1 MDSHDEY
8 AALLDAFIDGE
19 LSAQDAQSVWARMSD
34 SDADRAYIEDALAMR
49 EWFPDVEETVV
60 PDGFTES
67 VLAALPARERPAS
80 LWRSPWV
87 RAAVPLVACVTALL
101 LVQGVREN
109 VLTGGA
115 TGMSGGGAAY
125 DSGVTN
131 GLGSAWDE
139 AAPEEASTVTTDTV
153 EEDGEAEL
161 YDAASMPEPAPEPQI
176 DAFRFAT
183 TTETASEENAD
194 AETPMTP
201 EPSNV
206 NNASPATEVA
216 PSALG
221 DDVEGKASGN
231 SASAS
236 KASSQDAASTEE
248 DFVGSG
254 LDAGDT
260 EGPSEDDFAEL
271 YAAPV
276 TLCAASAEAVG
287 LMEPYA
293 FAASTERGTWYVLTE
308 TEFAELREQLLDEG
322 YLLSLTS
329 VAPDALPDD
338 APPLTVPNAVYV
350 LLQAN

>member
-19 LSAQDAQSVWARMSD
+19 LSAQDAQAVWARMWD

-87 RAAVPLVACVTALL
+87 RAALPLVACVATLL

-115 TGMSGGGAAY
+115 TGAAY

-139 AAPEEASTVTTDTV
+139 AAPEEASTVTTDAA

-161 YDAASMPEPAPEPQI
+161 YDVDGAAPMPETAPEPEPQI
-176 DAFRFAT
+176 DAFRFMT
-183 TTETASEENAD
+183 TAETASEEED
-194 AETPMTP
+194 GAETPMTS
-201 EPSNV
+201 EPYGV
-206 NNASPATEVA
+206 NSASPVTEAA
-216 PSALG
+216 PAASG
-221 DDVEGKASGN
+221 DDVASKASG
-231 SASAS
+231 SAASAS

-248 DFVGSG
+248 DFVASG

-260 EGPSEDDFAEL
+260 EAPS
-271 YAAPV
+271 AAPV

-338 APPLTVPNAVYV
+338 APPLTLPNAVYV